1 MAPKESSVSSR
12 QYDPTKMPYWND
24 QKADLLDWEKKATF
38 YLRRQLEADW
48 TLIRDDARRANR
60 IKPAWTNGDKES
72 DQQLCWELLWHT
84 FHPYKS
90 TLLEKHEQH
99 EGDYANH
106 PEFATDAWKA
116 IFRDYMGD
124 DSVESMDL
132 GTQLRDAK
140 FFSGEFDT
148 YIDNIIDLQRRLT
161 TLNQNIPENQL
172 VSDIIA
178 HILSYAIK
186 NKDPAWHNFVD
197 NFDQINRGRVTFN
210 LDELRTAGKMKA
222 KQIHA
227 AESIESGKAG
237 GKRKL
242 AAFQGAKIGAH
253 AAETGEVI
261 CEECDDKFTV
271 HCTYCH
277 RNNHFKRTCNH
288 WRFANRGE
296 HNQSPARGRGNGNY
310 RGRGRGG
317 YRGRG
322 RGSPRGG
329 NRGNYRGGGRG
340 GGNGAGGGDRSN
352 VQCYRCKQFG
362 HYSNKCPFAGN
373 IDQAVGLA
381 AQASVI
387 QPPDFPPAPQAQ
399 QAEQPAAAAGVPAA
413 RHGVAPKPAN
423 RSGAGAAA
431 VAHGVPRIAMPAMQV
446 NIGVNLNA
454 LNARSAPRK
463 GFVSTSAGPHA
474 GYHQAANTGVT
485 WFIVDS
491 GANVHL
497 VNDSN
502 IIDNPTNAE
511 ITVQGISDAV
521 ESSICGKLIGNIIG
535 DEGSNVSVTLD
546 VTHIA
551 TLPFNLFS
559 VSSAIRLGHEVV
571 HAGPP
576 DSGRHGL
583 YLINNQSGDRVFV
596 PFVWCEDSCLWWLPI
611 HYSQQHPSL
620 NAKPPARE
628 ADCFR
633 GLPYGL

>member
-48 TLIRDDARRANR
+48 TLIRDDARRANK

-140 FFSGEFDT
+140 FFSGEFDA
-148 YIDNIIDLQRRLT
+148 YIDHIIDLQRRLT

-186 NKDPAWHNFVD
+186 SKDPAWHNFVD
-197 NFDQINRGRVTFN
+197 NFDQINRGRATFT

-227 AESIESGKAG
+227 AESIDSGKAG

-242 AAFQGAKIGAH
+242 AAFQGAKIGGH

-277 RNNHFKRTCNH
+277 CNNHFKRTCNH

-322 RGSPRGG
+322 RGSPRSS

-340 GGNGAGGGDRSN
+340 GNGAGGGDKSN

-381 AQASVI
+381 AQASAV
-387 QPPDFPPAPQAQ
+387 QPPDIPPAPQAQ
-399 QAEQPAAAAGVPAA
+399 PAEQPAAAAGAPAA
-413 RHGVAPKPAN
+413 RKSAV
-423 RSGAGAAA
+423 RFGAGAAA
-431 VAHGVPRIAMPAMQV
+431 VAHGVPRIAMPAIQV

-454 LNARSAPRK
+454 LNACSAPRK
-463 GFVSTSAGPHA
+463 GFVSTSAR
-474 GYHQAANTGVT
+474 TV
-485 WFIVDS
+485 WFVVDS
-491 GANVHL
+491 GANLHL
-497 VNDSN
+497 VKSDVNVL
-502 IIDNPTNAE
+502 NPKDAE
-511 ITVQGISDAV
+511 ITIQGISDEVAGSFTGSLRGSIVASNGDTMEV
-521 ESSICGKLIGNIIG
+521 EMEVCKIPN
-535 DEGSNVSVTLD
+535 
-546 VTHIA
+546 
-551 TLPFNLFS
+551 LPFNLFS
-559 VSSAIRLGHEVV
+559 VPTAVMQGHEVV
-571 HAGPP
+571 HAGRP

-583 YLINNQSGDRVFV
+583 WLNSEQARKFI
-596 PFVWCEDSCLWWLPI
+596 PFVWCRDSNLWWLGITPEN
-611 HYSQQHPSL
+611 L
-620 NAKPPARE
+620 RLRAGR
-628 ADCFR
+628 ADTCPEPTFD
-633 GLPYGL
+633 L